1 MENKYRLI
9 KQNQIFLNR
18 DKFPKEIMDD
28 MHNVKTEN
36 KTLDLTSV
44 EQNLTT
50 KMDPIKQ
57 ELSIYDKEKEVI
69 NYQYPLKDDLF

>member
-1 MENKYRLI
+1 
-9 KQNQIFLNR
+9 
-18 DKFPKEIMDD
+18 MDD
-28 MHNVKTEN
+28 VHHVKTEE

-69 NYQYPLKDDLF
+69 NYQYPINDDLF